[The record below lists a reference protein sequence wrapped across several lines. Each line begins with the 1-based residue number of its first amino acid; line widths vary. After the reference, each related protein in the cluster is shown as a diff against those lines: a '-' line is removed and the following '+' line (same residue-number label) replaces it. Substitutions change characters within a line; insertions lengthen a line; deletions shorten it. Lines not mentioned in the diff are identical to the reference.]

1 MQHRPWPLGLPSQ
14 RPLQHTKPKSN
25 DVGKLMGILNGDLA
39 HDQPSV
45 VAALL
50 GRAPTSYE
58 SYVRDAARA
67 WSSERAA

>member
-1 MQHRPWPLGLPSQ
+1 
-14 RPLQHTKPKSN
+14 
-25 DVGKLMGILNGDLA
+25 MGILNGDLA